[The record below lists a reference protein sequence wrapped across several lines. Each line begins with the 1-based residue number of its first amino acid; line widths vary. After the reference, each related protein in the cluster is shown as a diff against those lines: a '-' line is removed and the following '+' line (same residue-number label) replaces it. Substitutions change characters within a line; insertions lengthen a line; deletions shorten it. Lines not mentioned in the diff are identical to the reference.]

1 MEYRKYKFTPSE
13 WNGLKELIALERS
26 NWSNCSVAILGPEID
41 TPAVFSTEG
50 DMIVEQTYKSDV
62 RVDII
67 WYEAPLVEFLP
78 YEVWPADL
86 GQHCFAGM
94 ENLYLEAYASRSI

>member
-13 WNGLKELIALERS
+13 WNGLKELIALEKN
-26 NWSNCSVAILGPEID
+26 NWSDCSVAILGPEVD

-50 DMIVEQTYKSDV
+50 DMIVEQTYKNEV

-67 WYEAPLVEFLP
+67 WHIAPLVEFLP
-78 YEVWPADL
+78 YEVWPTNI

-94 ENLYLEAYASRSI
+94 ENLYLEAYNNRTV